1 MSLFLC
7 SYTVGVKKLVDGFLK
22 SRGVQKI
29 LFIPTA
35 GNVEHYKEYITQ
47 AEQAFKSMGYQVNVI
62 DIAEKQ
68 ENDIVAA
75 LEKAQTLYISGGN
88 TFYLLQELKRK
99 NILNKIKER
108 VLAGMPYIGE
118 SAGAVIAYDTIT
130 YNEIMDDRHMAVNLA
145 DDKALG
151 IFNHGIVPHFGE
163 PPFTETSKRTLE
175 AFKDLVDLIV
185 INNHQAVIVNNSN
198 FEIKSEE

>member
-1 MSLFLC
+1 
-7 SYTVGVKKLVDGFLK
+7 
-22 SRGVQKI
+22 
-29 LFIPTA
+29 
-35 GNVEHYKEYITQ
+35 
-47 AEQAFKSMGYQVNVI
+47 
-62 DIAEKQ
+62 
-68 ENDIVAA
+68 
-75 LEKAQTLYISGGN
+75 
-88 TFYLLQELKRK
+88 
-99 NILNKIKER
+99 
-108 VLAGMPYIGE
+108 MPYIGE
-118 SAGAVIAYDTIT
+118 SASAVIAYDTIT
-130 YNEIMDDRHMAVNLA
+130 YNEIMDDRHMAVDLA